1 MPKSWR
7 NVVHAVRFKLRALAM
22 LLRRISH
29 HILFLADRHWDT
41 GELYINGTQV
51 IAAGEIERFPVT
63 AAKRQIGRGRSAVHD
78 AAELFAVWVHDP

>member
-1 MPKSWR
+1 MRCVSR
-7 NVVHAVRFKLRALAM
+7 SVRWQCYCDGSPA
-22 LLRRISH
+22 I
-29 HILFLADRHWDT
+29 ILFLADRHRDT